1 MLQSMASERVGHD
14 YTTELNRTELITSW
28 QTEGGKGEIVT
39 DFIFLDFKTTVDCD
53 YSHEIKE
60 CLLLGRKVMTN
71 LNRELKS
78 RDITLLKKVHIVVKT
93 IFFFR

>member
-1 MLQSMASERVGHD
+1 MLRSTGSERVRHD
-14 YTTELNRTELITSW
+14 YATELNRTKHITSW
-28 QTEGGKGEIVT
+28 QTEAGKGETVT

-60 CLLLGRKVMTN
+60 RLFLGRKVMTN
-71 LNRELKS
+71 LNKELKS

-93 IFFFR
+93 IIFFQ